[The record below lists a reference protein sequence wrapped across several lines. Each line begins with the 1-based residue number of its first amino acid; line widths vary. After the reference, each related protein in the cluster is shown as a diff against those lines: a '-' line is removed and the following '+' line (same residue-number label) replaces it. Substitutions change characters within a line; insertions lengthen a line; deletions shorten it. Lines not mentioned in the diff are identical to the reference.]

1 MSSVLILPGQN
12 SRTWNLIIKGPS
24 HRLLSPNSLSVLLK
38 WSRTLWSPLSTH
50 PRPQPAFC
58 LWKGFG
64 LRISLI
70 REVGTCRNEGK
81 QSKECTCAQSCLTV
95 CDPMD
100 HSLPGS
106 SAHGLFPGE
115 NTVVGYYALFQ
126 GDLLDPGIK
135 PASPESPASAGGF
148 FTTESPEKPNQG
160 RPNNNILIKHTQG
173 LLVPSQGLWVIL

>member
-1 MSSVLILPGQN
+1 
-12 SRTWNLIIKGPS
+12 
-24 HRLLSPNSLSVLLK
+24 
-38 WSRTLWSPLSTH
+38 
-50 PRPQPAFC
+50 
-58 LWKGFG
+58 
-64 LRISLI
+64 
-70 REVGTCRNEGK
+70 
-81 QSKECTCAQSCLTV
+81 
-95 CDPMD
+95 MD